1 MSDTDKGL
9 GAWIKSWFAD
19 PVQDPATGEGTVNTL
34 LLGKF
39 KRLQAF
45 KDSDLPYDEEEY
57 LRLKE
62 LLGKAGGGMINI
74 DEMTRPLGYKEGK
87 EVGVRERI
95 YNWLA
100 PNEKMSDEELRLQ
113 NINPDSVLPE
123 ERPQAEGRPEG
134 VLQGIFGELFGGRGA
149 EGSTLVDFL
158 KSKRARLMSDIQGEM
173 QGNIFGTGVDE
184 GKIKILQIEIDK
196 LTEQL
201 NDLGE
206 K

>member
-1 MSDTDKGL
+1 MSDTRYILFTGSMQPKNPMLATEDKIKEIV
-9 GAWIKSWFAD
+9 GAGFRQGKDFDNVSEKVLKD
-19 PVQDPATGEGTVNTL
+19 K
-34 LLGKF
+34 LGK
-39 KRLQAF
+39 R
-45 KDSDLPYDEEEY
+45 
-57 LRLKE
+57 
-62 LLGKAGGGMINI
+62 GGGMMNI

-100 PNEKMSDEELRLQ
+100 PNEIMSDEELRLQ